1 MQKFT
6 EEVLREKVLKIEAVM
21 DPPYEHATD
30 ATLHISKE
38 AIIETVGEAVHY
50 AKNPVDVVDAQGT
63 IVGSVQA
70 SKVIRVLF
78 GKTVTNRVM
87 E

>member
-1 MQKFT
+1 
-6 EEVLREKVLKIEAVM
+6 M
-21 DPPYEHATD
+21 DLSSEHATD
-30 ATLHISKE
+30 ATFQISKDG
-38 AIIETVGEAVHY
+38 IIVTVDEAVLS